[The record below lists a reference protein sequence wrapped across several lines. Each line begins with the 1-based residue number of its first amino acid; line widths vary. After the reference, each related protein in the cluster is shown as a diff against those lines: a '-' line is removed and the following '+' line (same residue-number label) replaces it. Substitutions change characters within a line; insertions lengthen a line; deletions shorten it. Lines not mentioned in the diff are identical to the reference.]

1 MRAAAAASLL
11 ALTLAGCAREGDISS
26 SGIITRYTACP
37 PVAIAAP
44 TGDVTLFNP
53 ANSRDARA
61 IDVVAQITNVRS
73 TCDETGEYIVTQ
85 ATFVIQAQRR
95 DTSGARDVVLPY
107 YGVVVQ
113 GESNVIAK
121 RVSRAGLHF
130 EAGQARAQTTGTASS
145 RVLAYNVTPV
155 TGTNVFQYF
164 GYTTATPP
172 AATVAL
178 NSVAAPT
185 LSSTNYAK
193 VARIVI
199 TLRANPPGRVT
210 GTKNTTTLQDEVYV
224 RLANPND
231 NVSTDTTCV

>member
-1 MRAAAAASLL
+1 MLARVRSRLASERGFTIVEAVITV
-11 ALTLAGCAREGDISS
+11 ALTLMVCGVGLSVLDRAYSNNDAIQRKSEAQAQGRQAIDAATRLLRSQVCANSSTPPIASANGTSITFYAAFDDGEPTDIPERHTLTLDPSTSRLIDTRVAGAG
-26 SGIITRYTACP
+26 TAD
-37 PVAIAAP
+37 AP
-44 TGDVTLFNP
+44 T
-53 ANSRDARA
+53 
-61 IDVVAQITNVRS
+61 
-73 TCDETGEYIVTQ
+73 Y
-85 ATFVIQAQRR
+85 
-95 DTSGARDVVLPY
+95 
-107 YGVVVQ
+107 
-113 GESNVIAK
+113 
-121 RVSRAGLHF
+121 
-130 EAGQARAQTTGTASS
+130 TGTASS

-185 LSSTNYAK
+185 LSSSNYAK